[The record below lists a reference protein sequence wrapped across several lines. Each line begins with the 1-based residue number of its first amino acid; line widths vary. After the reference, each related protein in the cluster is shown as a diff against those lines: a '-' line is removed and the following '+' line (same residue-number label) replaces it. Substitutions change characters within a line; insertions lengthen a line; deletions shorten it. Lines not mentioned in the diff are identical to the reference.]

1 MCWLP
6 LFAPW
11 LLQTFP
17 TGPYSVLTW
26 HGSVSPA
33 GCLEAALLCIFSQ
46 NAHLRPL
53 QLVGLQRSH
62 VQVAGLATLPLHL
75 LRYWPACPLRDRR
88 RQLRQPPSTRPRLVG
103 GFWAYRWWGCSCQ
116 LGLGP
121 VCARAF
127 FSYFLIVQLLGG
139 LGWLHMHAFP
149 CTQGS
154 LRTQERLLRC
164 QATFWAGLRH
174 PQHHGHMLRS
184 QQQRSHTLRP
194 R

>member
-1 MCWLP
+1 MLVAFICSLALTDVSHWALQCADLAWQCQP
-6 LFAPW
+6 CR
-11 LLQTFP
+11 LL
-17 TGPYSVLTW
+17 
-26 HGSVSPA
+26 GSCPPVH
-33 GCLEAALLCIFSQ
+33 FSQ

-88 RQLRQPPSTRPRLVG
+88 RQLRQLPSTRPRLVG